1 MMSVGDTVFS
11 VYEPEANN
19 TFIALIQFL
28 CRLLI
33 TGITDDCSKPEPDK
47 LMLWYCCRPVSF
59 FVHITAVPGT
69 ISNNFVAS
77 ACWIYEDAGIWTAH
91 SFASYTYILSHDVG

>member
-47 LMLWYCCRPVSF
+47 LML
-59 FVHITAVPGT
+59 
-69 ISNNFVAS
+69 
-77 ACWIYEDAGIWTAH
+77 
-91 SFASYTYILSHDVG
+91 